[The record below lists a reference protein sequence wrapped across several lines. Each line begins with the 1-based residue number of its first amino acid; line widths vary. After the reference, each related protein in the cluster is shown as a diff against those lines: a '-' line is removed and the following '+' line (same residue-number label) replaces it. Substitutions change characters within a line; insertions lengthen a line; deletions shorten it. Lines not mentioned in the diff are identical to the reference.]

1 MNEITQTEKDIYE
14 RFGWQLV
21 RVPNPN
27 GQGDQMYLTHRLL
40 HGDATMAIPV
50 DLERSTLTMAVAQ
63 VAHTFN
69 KSTWIRHADA
79 SKYGPD
85 PYLSLETRIRGD
97 ADYAEQQLKT
107 ICSALGL
114 R

>member
-1 MNEITQTEKDIYE
+1 MHDITQTERDIYE
-14 RFGWQLV
+14 RFGWKLIK
-21 RVPNPN
+21 RPNPN
-27 GQGDQMYLTHRLL
+27 GVGEELFLTHKLL

-50 DLERSTLTMAVAQ
+50 DLERASLTMAVAQ

-69 KSTWIRHADA
+69 KSAWIRQADA

-85 PYLSLETRIRGD
+85 PYLSVETRIRGD